1 MTPQSPEGAAR
12 TPKSWFVTG
21 ASRGLGR
28 AFVEAALAA
37 GDRVAATTRR
47 AATLDDLAA
56 QHGEAFAELTLDVRD
71 RAAVFAAVEQARTQ
85 FGRLDVVV
93 NNAGTS
99 ILGMVE
105 EISEAQAREH
115 IETNFF
121 GALWVSQAAMAV
133 VRAQRAGHI
142 VQISSIAAYGGHP
155 TTGLYGAG
163 KWALEGMSEALAKEA
178 AAFGGAVTIVEPG
191 GYETGLFSAGLTVA
205 DRLDG
210 YAELHAQLEEAWSEA
225 VDADPALAAQA
236 LLTLVDS
243 DAPPL
248 RLVLGAAVYD
258 AIPEI
263 VAARAAELEAWREIS
278 RAAG

>member
-1 MTPQSPEGAAR
+1 
-12 TPKSWFVTG
+12 
-21 ASRGLGR
+21 
-28 AFVEAALAA
+28 
-37 GDRVAATTRR
+37 
-47 AATLDDLAA
+47 
-56 QHGEAFAELTLDVRD
+56 
-71 RAAVFAAVEQARTQ
+71 
-85 FGRLDVVV
+85 
-93 NNAGTS
+93 
-99 ILGMVE
+99 MVE

-115 IETNFF
+115 METNVF

-133 VRAQRAGHI
+133 VRAQRSGHI
-142 VQISSIAAYGGHP
+142 VQISSVAAYGGHP

-191 GYETGLFSAGLTVA
+191 GYETGLFGAGLTIA

-210 YAELHAQLEEAWSEA
+210 YAELHAQLEATWSES

-236 LLTLVDS
+236 LLTLVAS

-258 AIPEI
+258 AIPAI
-263 VAARAAELEAWREIS
+263 VAARAAELDAWREVS